1 VQQFSLFNNLEKTSA
16 DFVQNVDSIF
26 LYIKLNPNAK
36 NNSIL
41 SVITKNSQDYL
52 KIQVNAKPINNQ
64 ANNMLIKFLAE
75 ILNMPKSNLI
85 IKSGLLSGYKVIR
98 IEKNAKNTFEVV
110 KNIIQTLIDKNND
123 N

>member
-1 VQQFSLFNNLEKTSA
+1 MQQFSLFNNLEKTSA